1 MAERTNGETIQVH
14 LLVLRCQVGDE
25 RAFGKLY
32 DLFNKKTL
40 AYLQGMLGDDARDVQ
55 QDLWLAVYR
64 GIRGIG
70 NPHAF
75 RTWLFRSTR
84 RKAIDF
90 LRSAKREREWL
101 DEISIDEL
109 DVGTEDDSHSQDID
123 ISSLDVALAAIPPPQ
138 REVLLLRYRDELSY
152 NEIALVLE
160 CPIGTV
166 RTRLH
171 HAKRRIQKLLKRG

>member
-1 MAERTNGETIQVH
+1 MAERTSGETIQVH

-25 RAFGKLY
+25 RAFSTLY
-32 DLFNKKTL
+32 DLFNKKTR
-40 AYLQGMLGDDARDVQ
+40 AYLQGMLGDDASDVQ
-55 QDLWLAVYR
+55 QDLWLSVYR

-75 RTWLFRSTR
+75 RSWLFRSTR

-101 DEISIDEL
+101 DDISIDEL
-109 DVGTEDDSHSQDID
+109 DASTEDDSNYEDID
-123 ISSLDVALAAIPPPQ
+123 ISSLDAAMAAIPPPQ

-166 RTRLH
+166 RARLH
-171 HAKRRIQKLLKRG
+171 YAKRRIQKLLK